1 MRSYLCLYTVCPE
14 VFLHLHS
21 AGTEFVSLPVHRL
34 SWGVPTLTFCRCW
47 VRIAAC
53 TSTVMRCSYT
63 YILEVLSSY
72 RCLYID
78 CPEVFLHLH
87 SGGAEVVSLPAHR
100 LSQMRCFFT
109 YILEVLSSYLC
120 LYTAYPEVIS
130 SLWSVVRR
138 TFQSGVFKKNTKASH
153 DIFVLTTEVVWIWS
167 R

>member
-87 SGGAEVVSLPAHR
+87 SGGAEFVSLPVHR
-100 LSQMRCFFT
+100 LSWGVPTLTFWRCWVRIAACTSTVLRCSYT
-109 YILEVLSSYLC
+109 YILEVLRSYRC
-120 LYTAYPEVIS
+120 LHTDSPKWDVF
-130 SLWSVVRR
+130 SL
-138 TFQSGVFKKNTKASH
+138 TF
-153 DIFVLTTEVVWIWS
+153 
-167 R
+167 